1 MRGNALLQRAQNQL
15 DGQRVLKLSTDHVEI
30 SERWVNGAGS
40 LHTLLVS
47 SVRLVGGI
55 KLVASIRGVH
65 VGVGDVVLLALG
77 VGVLQCCGGGSGV
90 AGQRCAC
97 VTASR
102 REERERGSAEVRLNM
117 QLNVHVQL
125 NVRLNMGTNCLQ
137 KYSFSAH
144 YVDKPNRI
152 GSTPKDQIT

>member
-65 VGVGDVVLLALG
+65 VGIGNVVLLALG

-90 AGQRCAC
+90 AGRRCRDGEQEGGA
-97 VTASR
+97 
-102 REERERGSAEVRLNM
+102 REGKRGSAIEHAIERARAIERAIE
-117 QLNVHVQL
+117 H
-125 NVRLNMGTNCLQ
+125 G
-137 KYSFSAH
+137 
-144 YVDKPNRI
+144 DKL
-152 GSTPKDQIT
+152 SPKILLFCTLCGQNQ